1 VESRIPDFVADQLV
15 SNVDERTSTSRESVM
30 PSISFEHVHKRF
42 GETRVVEDFD
52 LRVADG
58 ELLVLVGGSGSG
70 KSTILRMLAG
80 LEAVT
85 SGTIRIDERD
95 VTSLPP
101 RERDVAMVFQDYA
114 LYPHM
119 TVRENL
125 SLGLRLRKFPREEI
139 EKRVAWAGGM
149 LGLDPLLDRK
159 PKQLS
164 GGQRQRVAM
173 GRAMVREPLVFLF
186 DEPLSNLDA
195 GLRAQMRI
203 EIGSLQRRLRTTTV
217 YVTHDQVEAMTL
229 GDRIVVLADGRIQQV
244 GRPIELYRAPLN
256 RFVAGFIGTPPM
268 NFLTGR
274 LVEENG
280 AAAFMSEGARVK
292 LIGER
297 TVTTPAMGS
306 VTLGIRPEDLRVDFS
321 APGSDPTHD
330 DRLAG
335 KVVLVER
342 LGGTSHVHFNV
353 GPHRMLA
360 SVSDES
366 LPAVGDDIAV
376 RVPPERI
383 HLFDDAGQAM
393 T

>member
-1 VESRIPDFVADQLV
+1 MATV
-15 SNVDERTSTSRESVM
+15 T
-30 PSISFEHVHKRF
+30 FEHVTKRF
-42 GETRVVEDFD
+42 GDTRVVENLD
-52 LRVADG
+52 LKVADG

-80 LEAVT
+80 LETVT
-85 SGTIRIDERD
+85 SGTIQIGARD
-95 VTSLPP
+95 VTALPP

-125 SLGLRLRKFPREEI
+125 SLGLRLKKLPRAEI
-139 EKRVAWAGGM
+139 DKRVAWAAGILGM
-149 LGLDPLLDRK
+149 EPLLERK

-203 EIGSLQRRLRTTTV
+203 EIGALQRRLKTTTV

-244 GRPIELYRAPLN
+244 GHPIELYRTPAN

-268 NFLTGR
+268 NFLEGNLTR
-274 LVEENG
+274 ENDR
-280 AAAFMSEGARVK
+280 AAFVSEGVRVE
-292 LIGER
+292 LPPECVPNSATG
-297 TVTTPAMGS
+297 PM
-306 VTLGIRPEDLRVDFS
+306 TLGVRPEDLVLDLS
-321 APGSDPTHD
+321 ASNSIVGDALKGP
-330 DRLAG
+330 
-335 KVVLVER
+335 VVLVER
-342 LGGTSHVHFNV
+342 LGGTSHVHIEL
-353 GPHRMLA
+353 GRRRLLA
-360 SVSDES
+360 LVSGDS
-366 LPAVGDDIAV
+366 LPEVGANV
-376 RVPPERI
+376 RV
-383 HLFDDAGQAM
+383 HLPGDRVYLFGADGRSLLG
-393 T
+393 